1 MNNDIDII
9 VDNILKKI
17 KASSFPQVLGKVKEI
32 SGVSID
38 AVGLNVSIG
47 EIVQII
53 HPNKVNNMFA
63 EVISVGEQSYT
74 LMPFGDIHG
83 LNLECKIISSKKAI
97 QIPVSLNL
105 RGRVLDAL
113 GNPIDGKPLPENVE
127 FISKNLTPINPL
139 HRVPITQ
146 KLNTGIKAL
155 DLFTP
160 IGIGQ
165 RIGIFAGSGVGKST
179 LLGML
184 CKYATA
190 DVIIVALVG
199 ERGREVT
206 DFISNVLG
214 EQGLKRSI
222 IYVATAEQPAVF
234 RRFIAYT
241 ATVAADWFRAKGFN
255 VLLVMDSI
263 TRFAYA
269 QREIGL
275 AASEPTGLRGYPAS
289 VFSQLPPLV
298 ERGGALLG
306 QGSITS
312 IYTILVEGDDYNEP
326 ISDHMRSILDGHII
340 LDRTLADK
348 GHFPAINVLKSISR
362 LSSILHTNEQKKLI
376 AQLKKYLAL
385 YSEYSDMIQLGAYQ
399 SGQNKLLDCI
409 IQNKPEVDE
418 ILIQLESERITPDSV
433 WINVKNIINKIDSL
447 GEHK

>member
-1 MNNDIDII
+1 MVNNVDNI
-9 VDNILKKI
+9 VDNILKKVKAPFFSQVIGKI
-17 KASSFPQVLGKVKEI
+17 KGI
-32 SGVSID
+32 SGVSIE
-38 AVGLNVSIG
+38 ATGLNVSIG
-47 EIVQII
+47 EVVLII
-53 HPNKVNNMFA
+53 SSDESVDMFA
-63 EVISVGEQSYT
+63 EVISVNEQSFT

-83 LNLECKIISSKKAI
+83 LSLGCKVISSTKSI
-97 QIPVSLNL
+97 QIPASLDL
-105 RGRVLDAL
+105 RGRIFDSV
-113 GNPIDGKPLPENVE
+113 GNPIDGKPLPESIE
-127 FISKNLTPINPL
+127 FLSKNLIPINPL
-139 HRVPITQ
+139 HRIPITQ
-146 KLNTGIKAL
+146 KLNTGIKAI

-190 DVIIVALVG
+190 DIIIVTLVG

-222 IYVATAEQPAVF
+222 VYVATAEQPAVF

-241 ATVAADWFRAKGFN
+241 ATVVADWYRAKGFN

-289 VFSQLPPLV
+289 VFSQLPPLI
-298 ERGGALLG
+298 ERGGALIG

-326 ISDHMRSILDGHII
+326 ISDHMRSILDGHIM
-340 LDRTLADK
+340 LDRALADK
-348 GHFPAINVLKSISR
+348 GHFPSINVLKSISR
-362 LSSILHTNEQKKLI
+362 LSSVLHTKEQKKVI
-376 AQLKKYLAL
+376 AQLKKYLSL
-385 YSEYSDMIQLGAYQ
+385 YDEFSDMIQLGAYQ
-399 SGQNKLLDCI
+399 SGQNMLLDCI
-409 IQNKPEVDE
+409 IKNKPNIDTMLIQFESESINTENIWVIAKNIVDE
-418 ILIQLESERITPDSV
+418 INSV
-433 WINVKNIINKIDSL
+433 D
-447 GEHK
+447 

>member
-1 MNNDIDII
+1 MNNDVDII

-17 KASSFPQVLGKVKEI
+17 KTSSFPQVLGKVKEI

-63 EVISVGEQSYT
+63 EVISVGEKSYT

-340 LDRTLADK
+340 LDRALADK

>member
-1 MNNDIDII
+1 MTSN
-9 VDNILKKI
+9 VDRVVTSILKKLEVASFSQVIGKI
-17 KASSFPQVLGKVKEI
+17 KGI
-32 SGVSID
+32 SGVSIE
-38 AVGLNVSIG
+38 ATGLNVSIG
-47 EIVQII
+47 EIVLII
-53 HPNKVNNMFA
+53 SCDTSVDMFA
-63 EVISVGEQSYT
+63 EVISVNECSFT

-83 LNLECKIISSKKAI
+83 LSLDCKIISSAKSI
-97 QIPVSLNL
+97 QIPVSLDL
-105 RGRVLDAL
+105 RGRVFDSL
-113 GNPIDGKPLPENVE
+113 GNPIDEKPLPESVE
-127 FISKNLTPINPL
+127 FLSKNLIPINPL
-139 HRVPITQ
+139 HRTPITQ
-146 KLNTGIKAL
+146 KLNTGVKAI

-190 DVIIVALVG
+190 DVIVVALVG

-206 DFISNVLG
+206 DFISGILG

-222 IYVATAEQPAVF
+222 VYVATAEQPAVF

-241 ATVAADWFRAKGFN
+241 ATVVADWYRAKGFN

-289 VFSQLPPLV
+289 VFSQLPPLI
-298 ERGGALLG
+298 ERGGALIG

-340 LDRTLADK
+340 LDRSLADK
-348 GHFPAINVLKSISR
+348 GHFPSINVLKSISR
-362 LSSILHTNEQKKLI
+362 LSSILHTKEQKNVI
-376 AQLKKYLAL
+376 AQLKKHLAL
-385 YSEYSDMIQLGAYQ
+385 YEEFSDMIQLGAYQ
-399 SGQNKLLDCI
+399 SGQNILLDCVI
-409 IQNKPEVDE
+409 KNKPKIDVMLVQLENDLLATDGVWVVAKNIVDE
-418 ILIQLESERITPDSV
+418 INAV
-433 WINVKNIINKIDSL
+433 
-447 GEHK
+447 G